1 MVLNR
6 NVSLFPDVYV
16 SGAMLVLG
24 GVNWR
29 MKEDWWICFFP
40 FLKKVARE

>member
-16 SGAMLVLG
+16 SGAVLVLG
-24 GVNWR
+24 GC
-29 MKEDWWICFFP
+29 KLEDEGGLVDTYVFSLF
-40 FLKKVARE
+40 